1 MFWYLTRQG
10 KPIKNNKNINK
21 KNYRLEKV
29 LCINWELTM
38 EFDASQS
45 TAQYENRLT
54 LLFVRLRNLVVSVTQ
69 FFLSFQR
76 HFATVPSDG
85 SDRENTPT

>member
-29 LCINWELTM
+29 LCIIWELKM
-38 EFDASQS
+38 
-45 TAQYENRLT
+45 
-54 LLFVRLRNLVVSVTQ
+54 
-69 FFLSFQR
+69 
-76 HFATVPSDG
+76 
-85 SDRENTPT
+85 